1 MERSD
6 SLAQLEIL
14 HEQIEI
20 IREDTERAHPDYD
33 EFRLWKTLIAHLQFY
48 AKCGYLRFGTKPIVA
63 VTGIVTDEHFIVYLY
78 WEVERDD
85 EDGLSGYGYA
95 YNMTNPVLSEAG
107 YLFTP
112 SRKWLEKNAELHE
125 AWS

>member
-14 HEQIEI
+14 HQQIDI
-20 IREDTERAHPDYD
+20 IREDIERAHPDFD
-33 EFRLWKTLIAHLQFY
+33 EFRLWKTLISHLQFH
-48 AKCGYLRFGTKPIVA
+48 ARCGWLRFGSKPILA
-63 VTGIVTDEHFIVYLY
+63 VTGVVTDEHFMVYLY
-78 WEVERDD
+78 FEIENDN
-85 EDGLSGYGYA
+85 EDGLFGYGYA

-107 YLFTP
+107 HLFTP
-112 SRKWLEKNAELHE
+112 SRKWFEKNAELHE

>member
-33 EFRLWKTLIAHLQFY
+33 EFRLWKTLIANLQFY
-48 AKCGYLRFGTKPIVA
+48 ARCGYLRFGTKPIIA

-78 WEVERDD
+78 WEIERDD
-85 EDGLSGYGYA
+85 EDGLCGYGYA

-112 SRKWLEKNAELHE
+112 SRRWLEKNADLHE
-125 AWS
+125 AFN